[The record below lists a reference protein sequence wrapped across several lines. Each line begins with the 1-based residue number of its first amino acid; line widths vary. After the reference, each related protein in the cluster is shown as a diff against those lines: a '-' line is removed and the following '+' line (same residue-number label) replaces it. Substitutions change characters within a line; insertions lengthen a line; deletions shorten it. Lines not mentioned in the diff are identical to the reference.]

1 VPRLLPEANLA
12 HLFQKLGPS
21 LKFQVNRDVLSEAV
35 SFAVRLLPQRTTTP
49 VLGGI
54 LIEADAN
61 TVRLSVFDHEV
72 SAQVEIIA
80 QVETPG
86 RTLVP
91 GRLLSDIATKLPNAP
106 VEFKLEG
113 TKVHVA
119 CGTTKFAL
127 PIMDVAAYPTL
138 PEIPVVSGV
147 VAGDVLA
154 TAINQAAAAA
164 MKDDVQP
171 IYTAIQIETTGDELS
186 LLATDKYR
194 MALVEVAWKAN
205 PGAEGASVLVPSK
218 TLQEV
223 AKTFANQGDV
233 SLSIINNEERQ
244 MVAFQANNR
253 SVTALLIKGNYPP
266 IKTMFSTEVENYS
279 VVSKQDLL
287 ESTRRVML
295 VVQRDHPIKYTFGES
310 TISLESIGN
319 EVAEASES
327 ISAEL
332 NGEEN
337 TLSLK
342 PQYLID
348 GLAGVHT
355 EFVKIGFTR
364 NHENPNKP
372 SPVLITSHSAK
383 EKSDADNYRY
393 LLQPNLLVR

>member
-1 VPRLLPEANLA
+1 M
-12 HLFQKLGPS
+12 
-21 LKFQVNRDVLSEAV
+21 KFQVNRDVLSEAV

-80 QVETPG
+80 QVETSG

-332 NGEEN
+332 NGEDN

>member
-1 VPRLLPEANLA
+1 V
-12 HLFQKLGPS
+12 
-21 LKFQVNRDVLSEAV
+21 KFQVNKDVLNEAV
-35 SFAVRLLPQRTTTP
+35 SFAVRLLPQRTTLP
-49 VLGGI
+49 ILSGI

-80 QVETPG
+80 QVENSG

>member
-1 VPRLLPEANLA
+1 
-12 HLFQKLGPS
+12 

-113 TKVHVA
+113 TKVYVA

-147 VAGDVLA
+147 VAGDVFA

-295 VVQRDHPIKYTFGES
+295 VVQRDHPIKYTFGET

>member
-1 VPRLLPEANLA
+1 M
-12 HLFQKLGPS
+12 
-21 LKFQVNRDVLSEAV
+21 KFQVNRDVLSEAV

-80 QVETPG
+80 QVETLG

>member
-1 VPRLLPEANLA
+1 M
-12 HLFQKLGPS
+12 
-21 LKFQVNRDVLSEAV
+21 KFQVNRDVLSEAV

-80 QVETPG
+80 QVETSG

-223 AKTFANQGDV
+223 AKTFANQGEV
-233 SLSIINNEERQ
+233 ALSIINNEERQ

-383 EKSDADNYRY
+383 EKADADNYRY

>member
-1 VPRLLPEANLA
+1 M
-12 HLFQKLGPS
+12 
-21 LKFQVNRDVLSEAV
+21 KFQVNRDVLSEAV

-80 QVETPG
+80 QVETSG

-223 AKTFANQGDV
+223 AKTFANQGEV

>member
-1 VPRLLPEANLA
+1 
-12 HLFQKLGPS
+12 

-80 QVETPG
+80 QVETSG

-295 VVQRDHPIKYTFGES
+295 LVQRDHPIKYTFGES

>member
-1 VPRLLPEANLA
+1 M
-12 HLFQKLGPS
+12 
-21 LKFQVNRDVLSEAV
+21 KFQVNRDVLSEAV

-54 LIEADAN
+54 LIEGDAN

-91 GRLLSDIATKLPNAP
+91 GRLLIDIATKLPNAP

-147 VAGDVLA
+147 VAGDVFA

>member
-1 VPRLLPEANLA
+1 M
-12 HLFQKLGPS
+12 
-21 LKFQVNRDVLSEAV
+21 KFQVNRDVLSEAV

-80 QVETPG
+80 QVETSG

-147 VAGDVLA
+147 VVGDVLA

>member
-1 VPRLLPEANLA
+1 M
-12 HLFQKLGPS
+12 
-21 LKFQVNRDVLSEAV
+21 KFQVNRDVLSEAV

-80 QVETPG
+80 QVDTSG

-164 MKDDVQP
+164 MKDDIQP

-383 EKSDADNYRY
+383 EKADADNYRY

>member
-1 VPRLLPEANLA
+1 M
-12 HLFQKLGPS
+12 
-21 LKFQVNRDVLSEAV
+21 KFQVNRDVLSEAV

-113 TKVHVA
+113 TKVYVA

-147 VAGDVLA
+147 VAGDVFA

>member
-1 VPRLLPEANLA
+1 
-12 HLFQKLGPS
+12 
-21 LKFQVNRDVLSEAV
+21 
-35 SFAVRLLPQRTTTP
+35 
-49 VLGGI
+49 
-54 LIEADAN
+54 
-61 TVRLSVFDHEV
+61 
-72 SAQVEIIA
+72 
-80 QVETPG
+80 
-86 RTLVP
+86 
-91 GRLLSDIATKLPNAP
+91 
-106 VEFKLEG
+106 
-113 TKVHVA
+113 
-119 CGTTKFAL
+119 
-127 PIMDVAAYPTL
+127 MDVAAYPTL

-147 VAGDVLA
+147 VAGDVFA

>member
-1 VPRLLPEANLA
+1 M
-12 HLFQKLGPS
+12 
-21 LKFQVNRDVLSEAV
+21 KFQVNRDVLSEAV

-147 VAGDVLA
+147 VAGDVFA

>member
-1 VPRLLPEANLA
+1 M
-12 HLFQKLGPS
+12 
-21 LKFQVNRDVLSEAV
+21 KFQVNRDVLSEAV

-61 TVRLSVFDHEV
+61 AVRLSVFDHEV

-80 QVETPG
+80 QVETSG

-91 GRLLSDIATKLPNAP
+91 GRLLSEIATKLPNAP

-113 TKVHVA
+113 TKVHVN
-119 CGTTKFAL
+119 CGATKFAL

-147 VAGDVLA
+147 IAGEAFA

-171 IYTAIQIETTGDELS
+171 MYTAIQIETTKTELS

-194 MALVEVAWKAN
+194 MSLVELPWKAN
-205 PGAEGASVLVPSK
+205 DGSEGASVLVPSK

-233 SLSIINNEERQ
+233 SLSIINNDERQ

-253 SVTALLIKGNYPP
+253 SVTALLIKGNYPA
-266 IKTMFSTEVENYS
+266 IKTMFSTEVENYV

-295 VVQRDHPIKYTFGES
+295 VVQRDQPIKYTFGDGSIE
-310 TISLESIGN
+310 LESIGN

-332 NGEEN
+332 TGEER

-355 EFVKIGFTR
+355 EFVKIGFTK
-364 NHENPNKP
+364 NQDNPNKP
-372 SPVLITSHSAK
+372 SPVLITSHGAK
-383 EKSDADNYRY
+383 DKADSENYRY

>member
-1 VPRLLPEANLA
+1 M
-12 HLFQKLGPS
+12 
-21 LKFQVNRDVLSEAV
+21 KFQVNRDVLSEAV

-80 QVETPG
+80 QVETSG

-383 EKSDADNYRY
+383 EKADADNYRY

>member
-1 VPRLLPEANLA
+1 M
-12 HLFQKLGPS
+12 
-21 LKFQVNRDVLSEAV
+21 KFQVNRDVLSEAV

-49 VLGGI
+49 VLSGI

-80 QVETPG
+80 QVETSG

-223 AKTFANQGDV
+223 AKTFANQGEV
-233 SLSIINNEERQ
+233 ALSIINNEERQ

>member
-1 VPRLLPEANLA
+1 M
-12 HLFQKLGPS
+12 
-21 LKFQVNRDVLSEAV
+21 KFQVNRDVLSEAV

-80 QVETPG
+80 QVETLG

-383 EKSDADNYRY
+383 EKADADNYRY

>member
-1 VPRLLPEANLA
+1 M
-12 HLFQKLGPS
+12 
-21 LKFQVNRDVLSEAV
+21 KFQVNRDVLSEAV

-80 QVETPG
+80 QVENSG